1 MKEVKDDT
9 NRWRDTPRSGQE
21 DSTLL
26 PKASYQFNAIPV
38 KPPVVFFTEQEQ
50 KFSQFAWKHK
60 RPRIAKAILRKKN
73 RAESINLPVFR
84 QYYKATVIK
93 LVWYQHK
100 SRNMDQWNKAE
111 SPKKSP
117 CIKR

>member
-1 MKEVKDDT
+1 MKEIKEDT

-50 KFSQFAWKHK
+50 KFSQLRIMFAVGLSYM
-60 RPRIAKAILRKKN
+60 AFMLRYVP
-73 RAESINLPVFR
+73 S
-84 QYYKATVIK
+84 T
-93 LVWYQHK
+93 HGHH
-100 SRNMDQWNKAE
+100 
-111 SPKKSP
+111 
-117 CIKR
+117 

>member
-50 KFSQFAWKHK
+50 KFSQFAWKHTYK
-60 RPRIAKAILRKKN
+60 EKINNLALVLSKK
-73 RAESINLPVFR
+73 F
-84 QYYKATVIK
+84 K
-93 LVWYQHK
+93 LCWLY
-100 SRNMDQWNKAE
+100 N
-111 SPKKSP
+111 
-117 CIKR
+117 